1 MLLITLSELKFSCD
15 YMFITNFI
23 DAYFYFLYKIVL
35 NVMLLYFMLVLLIT
49 QLPTQV
55 LQTKWIEYA
64 ELYQGR

>member
-1 MLLITLSELKFSCD
+1 
-15 YMFITNFI
+15 MFITNFI